1 MLYTVLS
8 LTAVDPQGHVW
19 DFACPLDQLEAGLY
33 FLHAMAL
40 KGYNLV
46 NVRLLDGPHATQ
58 LPVKALT
65 GPYLA
70 RTRHQLEAE
79 WTALLASVPATT
91 ELTGPTGSEWAQD
104 RIGRYEQRI
113 AQLQVSIARV
123 DRRLQQARST
133 EVASPAIQHHY
144 QSVLAAYSR
153 ALFKAY
159 QLRQRLLTH
168 F

>member
-19 DFACPLDQLEAGLY
+19 DFACPLDQLETGLY
-33 FLHAMAL
+33 FLHTMAL
-40 KGYNLV
+40 NGYSLV
-46 NVRLLDGPHATQ
+46 NVRILDGPHATQ

-65 GPYLA
+65 GSYLA
-70 RTRHQLEAE
+70 QTRHQLEAE

-91 ELTGPTGSEWAQD
+91 GLTGPTGAEWAQD
-104 RIGRYEQRI
+104 RIGRYERRI
-113 AQLQVSIARV
+113 AQLEVSIARV
-123 DRRLQQARST
+123 DRRLQQARSA
-133 EVASPAIQHHY
+133 EVSGPAFQHHY
-144 QSVLAAYSR
+144 QSILAAYSR

-159 QLRQRLLTH
+159 QLRQRLLTY